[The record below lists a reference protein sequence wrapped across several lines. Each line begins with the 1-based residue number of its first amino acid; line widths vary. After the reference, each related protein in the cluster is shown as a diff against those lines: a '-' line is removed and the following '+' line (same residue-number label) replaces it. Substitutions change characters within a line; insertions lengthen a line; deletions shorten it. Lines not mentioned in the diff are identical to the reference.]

1 MTGRPDFYSDFMGI
15 SRVVV
20 AVPNIGNNSDSE
32 QYRSGYAH
40 FKSFH
45 LKTLA
50 LITGF

>member
-1 MTGRPDFYSDFMGI
+1 M
-15 SRVVV
+15 VV

-32 QYRSGYAH
+32 QSILGYAH
-40 FKSFH
+40 FKSFR